1 MTQPFKILAA
11 DKLADEG
18 LAYIRAQDD
27 AELTDRP
34 GISEQEL
41 ASIVG
46 TFDGLIVRSGVQV
59 SAKVFAKSGQLKA
72 VARAGVGVDNID
84 LSAATEAGVLVM
96 NSAEASTVTTAE
108 HAFALML
115 ALARHIGPAYKTM
128 TEGRWERQAFQGIQL
143 AGKTLGIVGFGRIG
157 QAVAQRAL
165 AFDMKVIAHDPFIN
179 TPTMLNGTVKMYRN
193 FTQMLPHAD
202 VVSFHVPLNNQTR
215 GMLDAQA
222 FSKYAKK
229 GLLVVNASR
238 GGIVDEQAL
247 LVAIDKGQC
256 GGAALDVFSTE
267 PPPADNGPGGDP
279 GLRNHPKIL
288 TTPHLGAST
297 IEAQEAVST
306 DAAVALMEF
315 LRGHGV
321 RGAVNVSDLRMDLDP
336 LQQRFVDLAQR
347 MAHLVNPMLCGG
359 IMGVTLELAGE
370 ALTAVEVTIERM
382 ALIGLLQPHMDA
394 RLNLVNVRHLAER
407 RGIHLRTVHIEEQQ
421 IHGPQ
426 VALDVECPDR
436 THRIVGCVYSDMQ
449 PRVVEINGYRMDM
462 IPAGNMI
469 LISNDDRPGMIGVV
483 GTEFGNANVNIADM
497 TLSRRDKRALMLL
510 NVDDDLPQALI
521 DGLAKRPGILNVAV
535 VRLPKQN

>member
-59 SAKVFAKSGQLKA
+59 SAEVFAKSGQLKA

-128 TEGRWERQAFQGIQL
+128 TEGRWERQAFQGTQL

-179 TPTMLNGTVKMYRN
+179 TPTMLDGTVKMYRN
-193 FTQMLPHAD
+193 FMQMLPHAD
-202 VVSFHVPLNNQTR
+202 VVSFHVPLNNETR

-229 GLLVVNASR
+229 GVLVVNASR

-256 GGAALDVFSTE
+256 GGAALDVFSIE
-267 PPPADNGPGGDP
+267 PPPADNGPRGDP
-279 GLRNHPKIL
+279 SLRNHPKIL

-321 RGAVNVSDLRMDLDP
+321 RGAVNVSDLRMDLDT

-347 MAHLVNPMLCGG
+347 MARLVNPMLCGG

-370 ALTAVEVTIERM
+370 ALTAAEVTIERM

-394 RLNLVNVRHLAER
+394 RLNLVNVRHLAEQ
-407 RGIHLRTVHIEEQQ
+407 RGIHLRTVRIDEQQ

-426 VALDVECPDR
+426 MALDVECPDR

-521 DGLAKRPGILNVAV
+521 DGLAKRSGILKVAV
-535 VRLPKQN
+535 VRLPKRD